1 MKTLVAYFSAS
12 GVTEEKAIQIAR
24 EIKGADLYRIE
35 PDVPYSDRDLD
46 WTDKKS
52 RSSVEMS
59 DRSSRP
65 KIKEDGIDI
74 SKYDVICIGF
84 PVWWY
89 REPSIIDTFLESHD
103 FAGKKIVPFATSG
116 GSSISGA
123 EENMKKLAPD
133 AVFLPGKLLNRIDVE
148 NWLKEII

>member
-65 KIKEDGIDI
+65 KIKEGGIDI
-74 SKYDVICIGF
+74 SKYDVIFIGF

-89 REPSIIDTFLESHD
+89 REPSIVDTFLESHD
-103 FAGKKIVPFATSG
+103 FAGKKIVSFATSG
-116 GSSISGA
+116 GSGISGA

-148 NWLKEII
+148 NWLKDII

>member
-65 KIKEDGIDI
+65 KIKEGGIDI
-74 SKYDVICIGF
+74 SKYDVIFIGF

-89 REPSIIDTFLESHD
+89 REPSIVDTFLESHD
-103 FAGKKIVPFATSG
+103 FAGKKIVSFATSG
-116 GSSISGA
+116 GSGISGA